1 MKTKKANEYENPVLE
16 QQMNVDVSSEL
27 KGLIIEYTGNKLIP
41 EDNQVTAEM
50 VIHVLAD
57 EFPEIVLAIAE
68 ENFFRGYEQA
78 LTDMQQTQN
87 LEQEE
92 NE

>member
-1 MKTKKANEYENPVLE
+1 MEENEYENPFLKQEVE
-16 QQMNVDVSSEL
+16 VNTEL
-27 KGLIIEYTGNKLIP
+27 KTWLVEYTGSKLMP
-41 EDNQVTAEM
+41 EDGQITSEM

-57 EFPEIVLAIAE
+57 DFPEVIMAIAE

-78 LTDMQQTQN
+78 LTDMQQAKN

>member
-1 MKTKKANEYENPVLE
+1 MKENEYENPFLKQEVE
-16 QQMNVDVSSEL
+16 VNSEL
-27 KGLIIEYTGNKLIP
+27 KTWLVEYTGNKLMP
-41 EDNQVTAEM
+41 EDGQITSEM

-57 EFPEIVLAIAE
+57 DFPEVIMAVAE

-78 LTDMQQTQN
+78 LADMQQAEN
-87 LEQEE
+87 SEQEE

>member
-78 LTDMQQTQN
+78 LTDM
-87 LEQEE
+87 
-92 NE
+92 